1 MAGSLTFS
9 WEDGM
14 RIRGRAGVWTVVGWV
29 ALALPVAAAASDA
42 RAVGGGVVDGP
53 LGLTSQ
59 LGFGATSDGGSF
71 QCVMAGRSRGFPF
84 GPWKEVLQMEVH
96 GDVTPG
102 SLVINADG
110 SATFTGKAR
119 VQVVG
124 RDANGKILKGVFPG
138 ADYSTTHEAGGP
150 GEATHLLQ
158 VLGLT
163 FGPAPLKAGHISI
176 TP

>member
-1 MAGSLTFS
+1 
-9 WEDGM
+9 M
-14 RIRGRAGVWTVVGWV
+14 R
-29 ALALPVAAAASDA
+29 
-42 RAVGGGVVDGP
+42 
-53 LGLTSQ
+53 
-59 LGFGATSDGGSF
+59 
-71 QCVMAGRSRGFPF
+71 
-84 GPWKEVLQMEVH
+84 
-96 GDVTPG
+96 
-102 SLVINADG
+102 
-110 SATFTGKAR
+110 
-119 VQVVG
+119 